1 VSLSRRYES
10 DMGLFPAAT
19 VRHIVANAGHFM
31 PREQPG
37 AVVDALL
44 TLLPPRR

>member
-1 VSLSRRYES
+1 ME
-10 DMGLFPAAT
+10 LFPAAT
-19 VRHIVANAGHFM
+19 ARHVVAGVGHFM

-44 TLLPPRR
+44 SLLSLRR